1 MANRSESEEKNRNI
15 FRRLGSSVL
24 DITATTQSPEHDP
37 QLFRAAFIHSA
48 AIIFVFVG
56 GACGLLAYRVL
67 EPFLRS
73 ILWSILAGAFLFPFK
88 NHLTLTARHYL
99 HQLDTDS
106 HVLFYG
112 LVVLLPLRTIDRTI
126 ESIFPYSKKKWRE
139 LLIIFIFLISIKLVQ
154 TGFVYHWIFIIGY
167 GFIEKLSCIVHLCDS
182 LWVTAVLFGY
192 LISVLTMYENSPVIR
207 FLLNLLAIPVWFIL
221 LLYLSQFLP
230 VNYRLIVVILSIILT
245 VVGFVVDFRERTKQN
260 IVQSESTN
268 DNEGR
273 KSIFTYFINIFYG
286 VRTSNHVT
294 QEQSSVTDTSNS
306 SASSTPYFKFIFW
319 SLVAIK
325 FYEGHWFLV
334 RILIFVSIYT
344 TIKKLLI
351 ITYIYLTRQES
362 VQCLIQRI
370 IEFLQVRRDVLT
382 PSPLNGLLRFFIKGD
397 KKINHGLQASIDYLV
412 SACMIVTLLITVLFG
427 TILLVIQIHHE
438 SIHMIQL
445 TSNLINETLVLQ
457 PSFQHLL
464 PDKEHMSQ
472 LMDSAVNNFYFVG
485 RTWIGTQINALSQD
499 SSSNTKLE
507 KDVLQLWDHFY
518 EYMSNT
524 SILLLPDENRSTAI
538 YSPINHTLIMPN
550 LYFHFS
556 DLYHLIHNNLDF
568 VHSVLDSIW
577 KNTTLLL
584 TLLSTIISLLFTG
597 GFALFNF
604 LVSFIVFVTL
614 LFYLLSHS
622 DQPIYRPTEWLNNT
636 LAVGGKGL
644 GKAVNDAVTSVFVAS
659 LKIAAFYGLYT
670 YVLHTVV
677 GSNLVFLPAVIAS
690 ICAVTLK
697 SYWAALPG
705 CLDLWLVQQRP
716 LGAFIL
722 LLGQIAPV
730 YVVDTAIY
738 SEVKGGGHQYLTA
751 LAIAGGVYYRGIEGA
766 LIGPIVLC
774 CLLVGA
780 RLYNETMATTLSPNH
795 EQESPKSSSNP
806 TVQPVVPS
814 HSVQSTMID

>member
-1 MANRSESEEKNRNI
+1 
-15 FRRLGSSVL
+15 
-24 DITATTQSPEHDP
+24 
-37 QLFRAAFIHSA
+37 
-48 AIIFVFVG
+48 
-56 GACGLLAYRVL
+56 
-67 EPFLRS
+67 
-73 ILWSILAGAFLFPFK
+73 
-88 NHLTLTARHYL
+88 
-99 HQLDTDS
+99 
-106 HVLFYG
+106 
-112 LVVLLPLRTIDRTI
+112 
-126 ESIFPYSKKKWRE
+126 
-139 LLIIFIFLISIKLVQ
+139 
-154 TGFVYHWIFIIGY
+154 
-167 GFIEKLSCIVHLCDS
+167 
-182 LWVTAVLFGY
+182 
-192 LISVLTMYENSPVIR
+192 
-207 FLLNLLAIPVWFIL
+207 
-221 LLYLSQFLP
+221 
-230 VNYRLIVVILSIILT
+230 
-245 VVGFVVDFRERTKQN
+245 
-260 IVQSESTN
+260 
-268 DNEGR
+268 
-273 KSIFTYFINIFYG
+273 
-286 VRTSNHVT
+286 
-294 QEQSSVTDTSNS
+294 
-306 SASSTPYFKFIFW
+306 
-319 SLVAIK
+319 
-325 FYEGHWFLV
+325 
-334 RILIFVSIYT
+334 
-344 TIKKLLI
+344 
-351 ITYIYLTRQES
+351 
-362 VQCLIQRI
+362 
-370 IEFLQVRRDVLT
+370 
-382 PSPLNGLLRFFIKGD
+382 
-397 KKINHGLQASIDYLV
+397 
-412 SACMIVTLLITVLFG
+412 MIVTLLITVLFG

-524 SILLLPDENRSTAI
+524 SILLLPDENHSTAI

-690 ICAVTLK
+690 ICAV
-697 SYWAALPG
+697 
-705 CLDLWLVQQRP
+705 
-716 LGAFIL
+716 
-722 LLGQIAPV
+722 
-730 YVVDTAIY
+730 
-738 SEVKGGGHQYLTA
+738 
-751 LAIAGGVYYRGIEGA
+751 
-766 LIGPIVLC
+766 
-774 CLLVGA
+774 
-780 RLYNETMATTLSPNH
+780 
-795 EQESPKSSSNP
+795 
-806 TVQPVVPS
+806 
-814 HSVQSTMID
+814 